1 MPVFPTHYTGVPSVT
16 RDQMTEV
23 DRLMVD
29 FYGISLLQMMENA
42 GRGLAIVAR
51 EHFLKGRVA
60 NKSVV
65 VLAGTGGNGGGALVA
80 ARRLRIWG
88 ATVRVV
94 LTRPAAEYKGIS
106 AVQLSILQ
114 QMGVLIMSE
123 PHTGSELI
131 LDGLI
136 GYSLKG
142 APQGRVADLIEW
154 TNRQI
159 TPVLSLD
166 LPSGLDADKGMVFP
180 NCIRASATV
189 TLALPKVGLLASNAR
204 PMAGEIFLADISV
217 PRVLYNSPGLGLEV
231 GHIFSEGDIIKI
243 R

>member
-1 MPVFPTHYTGVPSVT
+1 MPVFPTHYTGIPAVN
-16 RDQMTEV
+16 REQMIEV
-23 DRLMVD
+23 DRLMVA
-29 FYGISLLQMMENA
+29 FYGITLLQMMENA
-42 GRGLAIVAR
+42 GRSLAIVAR
-51 EHFLKGRVA
+51 EHFLKGRAA
-60 NKSVV
+60 NRSVV
-65 VLAGTGGNGGGALVA
+65 ILAGTGGNGGGALVA

-94 LTRPAAEYKGIS
+94 LTQPASEYNNIP
-106 AVQLSILQ
+106 ALQLSILQ
-114 QMGVLIMSE
+114 QMGVLILSA
-123 PHTGSELI
+123 PPTGSELI

-136 GYSLKG
+136 GYGMEGPPKD
-142 APQGRVADLIEW
+142 RVASLIEW

-166 LPSGLDADKGMVFP
+166 LPSGLDADKGLIYQ
-180 NCIRASATV
+180 NCIRANATV
-189 TLALPKVGLLASNAR
+189 TLALPKKGLLADNAR

-217 PRVLYNSPGLGLEV
+217 PRVLYNAPSLGLEV